1 MKTAQKEKVKIY
13 ADENI
18 PLEGVKFLRAKL
30 HWDVRYAC
38 EEENLR
44 EKEDLYHHRR
54 ARKEGRVLLTRDRG
68 YLDSQWFPFHRS
80 AGIIL
85 LEEKNT
91 EKFIYILSLL
101 SRFIDKILEK
111 NPRYLSS
118 VKLRVSLQGIKVYR
132 KTQGNIK
139 EKFYSWKDLLQFPE
153 NSC

>member
-68 YLDSQWFPFHRS
+68 YCRDYFAGREKHR
-80 AGIIL
+80 
-85 LEEKNT
+85 
-91 EKFIYILSLL
+91 
-101 SRFIDKILEK
+101 
-111 NPRYLSS
+111 
-118 VKLRVSLQGIKVYR
+118 KVYLHPFSA
-132 KTQGNIK
+132 IPL
-139 EKFYSWKDLLQFPE
+139 Y
-153 NSC
+153 